1 MKVKYLTMAFA
12 AVASFAAEA
21 DVSLNGKWR
30 LDYFPQPDA
39 GAVRTPKDVPAD
51 AKTVEATV
59 PGNCELDLVKA
70 GVLPEPETG
79 LNVLKFHAYEG
90 HQWLYTKEFDMP
102 AVASGERAVL
112 VFEGID
118 TLADVFLNGEKVGE
132 AENMLIPHEFDVTK
146 RIKPGENR
154 LQVLIRS
161 VAIEAQ
167 ERSVDVLGYSVGNV
181 FLADMQ
187 LFRKAAHMGGWDI
200 FPRLM
205 ASGLWRDV
213 RLECRAAERIDE
225 VNWIVGN
232 VGPEETSGASVEVR
246 CRVRAPFALRGRARL
261 RARLTKDGKVAAERT
276 VPYRGAHQL
285 ICLGHDDDAKRKW
298 NWVPGLER
306 WWPRGMGAQ
315 PLYDAE
321 VALIGED
328 GAVLAQNVCR
338 LGIRTVALERDDVYG
353 KDRPGKFLFKV
364 NGTPVYIRGSNWVPL
379 DAFHARDGE
388 HLIPTL
394 DLFVDLNCNMVRVW
408 GGGVYEP
415 DAFYDYCDR
424 NGLMVWQDFMTGCS
438 VFPQDDRYAKLTEQE
453 IKSVVMR
460 LRNHPSM
467 ALWSGNNENDD
478 AFGWRNPKWRIDP
491 NRDRNSRQTI
501 PNVLMEYDRSLS
513 YLPSSPYAS
522 PDVFAG
528 KAQPSEQHLWGPRD
542 FYKTPFYTN
551 SPAWFASEMGY
562 HGCPTRS
569 TLERMMTRDCVYPW
583 TKITGDDP
591 KKDFHWNDEWMIKAV
606 SPHLERTGWIGDRN
620 NLMTKQVKL
629 MFGSVPHDLDL
640 FIEQSQTIQA
650 EALKTFCEMF
660 RARKFTRFNGMIW
673 WNVRDG
679 WPVLSDAVV
688 DYYYTKKKGY
698 YAIRKAQQDQIV
710 CVTDDHGVWAV
721 NDARRP
727 VRGHAKLTD
736 VVRGTP
742 LMDVDFT
749 IPANGKI
756 RLGDVPFS
764 GQGMIRIAATLDGRS
779 FVSHFLYGDPPFV
792 WTDYRKWLT
801 AAETGE
807 QGRLVP

>member
-1 MKVKYLTMAFA
+1 MNAVIL
-12 AVASFAAEA
+12 AVAAL
-21 DVSLNGKWR
+21 VSLNGEWK
-30 LDYFPQPDA
+30 LDYFLQPNE
-39 GAVRTPKDVPAD
+39 GAVRTVPLAVPHR
-51 AKTVEATV
+51 TVKATV
-59 PGNCELDLVKA
+59 PGNCELDLARA
-70 GVLPEPETG
+70 GVLPPAEIG
-79 LNVLKFHAYEG
+79 LNIRRYLPYEEY
-90 HQWLYTKEFDMP
+90 QWLYTRTFTAP
-102 AVASGERAVL
+102 ACDAKGGERAVL
-112 VFEGID
+112 RFEGID
-118 TLADVFLNGEKVGE
+118 TLADVFLNGEKIGE
-132 AENMLIPHEFDVTK
+132 TENMLIPHEFDVTG
-146 RIKPGENR
+146 RLKPGENTV
-154 LQVLIRS
+154 QVLIRS
-161 VAIEAQ
+161 VTVEGQ
-167 ERSVDVLGYSVGNV
+167 DTTVGELGYFMDFGDS
-181 FLADMQ
+181 Q
-187 LFRKAAHMGGWDI
+187 PFRKAAHMYGWDI
-200 FPRLM
+200 LPRLCV
-205 ASGLWRDV
+205 AGLWRGVSLEV
-213 RLECRAAERIDE
+213 RPAWRIDD
-225 VNWIVGN
+225 VAWITQTDFDCRQRCGTVQAQFRVHAPRGAFHAGN
-232 VGPEETSGASVEVR
+232 TFKVSLNENGRTVSYGDGP
-246 CRVRAPFALRGRARL
+246 L
-261 RARLTKDGKVAAERT
+261 VAAHSRKGI
-276 VPYRGAHQL
+276 YLRN
-285 ICLGHDDDAKRKW
+285 AKM
-298 NWVPGLER
+298 
-306 WWPRGMGAQ
+306 WWPRGMGE
-315 PLYDAE
+315 PSLYDARVE
-321 VALIGED
+321 VLSPEGT
-328 GAVLAQNVCR
+328 VLAKHE
-338 LGIRTVALERDDVYG
+338 IRFGVRVIGLERDDVYG
-353 KDRPGKFLFKV
+353 PERPGQFLFRV
-364 NGTPVYIRGSNWVPL
+364 NGEPCYIRGSNWVPL

-478 AFGWRNPKWRIDP
+478 AFGWRNPNWRIDP

-562 HGCPTRS
+562 HGCPARS

-721 NDARRP
+721 NDALRP

-736 VVRGTP
+736 VVRGTQ

-749 IPANGKI
+749 IPANGKV

-779 FVSHFLYGDPPFV
+779 YASHFLYGDPPFD